1 MSAGFASHRHH
12 FHAQRSLPTQPA
24 DPGPRTPDTEQG
36 GEMMDTMFQDVR
48 YAVRT
53 LAKSPAFTEVA
64 VLTLAL
70 GIGANTAIFSAVNTV
85 LLKPLPYP
93 GSDRLVQVMS
103 TGFRGMRFGV
113 SFPDLHDLRALS
125 QDFTGVAAVRTQRHN
140 LTGAGDPRDVQA
152 AAVTANLLDVLQLR
166 PEIGHSFAPAEERTP
181 LALLSHGL
189 WVTSFGRDPGILGR
203 SISLDGRS
211 FTVVGVMPAG
221 FQFPNEDVQVWT
233 PMGEFLSQN
242 PQVETDRGV
251 HFLNAVARLA
261 QGVSMERVVGD
272 VKLLAARLSASDS
285 GSSGAGRQLSVTG
298 QASPGGGAPSAGGR
312 SILDTGFDVTLLRDV
327 AIGDV
332 RRPLL
337 ILLSAVGLVLL
348 IACANGANLLLARAS
363 ARRREMAVRHALGAG
378 HARLV
383 RQLLTESTLLALA
396 AGIVGVVLA
405 GSGLQAL
412 LAVWPHALPRTPEIA
427 LDAQVLA
434 FSLGLALVTGVAFG
448 LLPAWRAS
456 APGIE
461 QSLREDAP
469 GATGGR
475 RRLQS
480 TLVVSEV
487 TLALVLLV
495 GAGLLVRSFI
505 RLSNVNP
512 GFDTR
517 DVLAARIRLTP
528 ARYSAG
534 AQQKLFFDNMLGS
547 LQAHSGV
554 QSAGLASTLPL
565 SGNMFMLVFDPR
577 TVRPD
582 YPEPV
587 MILRSSDI
595 SPDYF
600 TTFRIPIRRGR
611 SFTAQDRAGAPPVA
625 VINRA
630 TADQLW
636 PGQDPIGRQLTFG
649 GPRGP
654 GAPITIV
661 GLIDNLRSASLDT
674 RPQPEIYRPAAQ
686 QSNMG
691 EMWVALRAGNG
702 RPLQLVGAIRDAVH
716 QADPEQSIGDIVSL
730 EQLIGRQTA
739 VRRFNTTLLTIFAL
753 LAVGLALVGI
763 YGVTAYA
770 VTQRTRELGIRMAL
784 GARGVDVVG
793 LLMRESLRR
802 VAVGVGLGLLAALG
816 VTRAL
821 SAMLFE
827 VAPRDAGTFAATAV
841 LLVAVALLATWL
853 PARRATKVD
862 PMVALRYE

>member
-1 MSAGFASHRHH
+1 MLQDLKFA
-12 FHAQRSLPTQPA
+12 L
-24 DPGPRTPDTEQG
+24 
-36 GEMMDTMFQDVR
+36 
-48 YAVRT
+48 RT
-53 LAKSPAFTEVA
+53 LAKSPGFTLVA

-103 TGFRGMRFGV
+103 TGFRGVRFGV
-113 SFPDLHDLRALS
+113 SFPDLRDLRALS
-125 QDFTGVAAVRTQRHN
+125 LDFTGVAATTTQRYN
-140 LTGAGDPRDVQA
+140 LTGAGDPREVEA
-152 AAVTANLLDVLQLR
+152 AAVTADLLEVLQVR
-166 PEIGHSFAPAEERTP
+166 PEIGRGFTAADDRTP

-221 FQFPNEDVQVWT
+221 FQFPNEEVQVWT
-233 PMGEFLSQN
+233 PIGEFLSQN
-242 PQVETDRGV
+242 PQAETNRGL
-251 HFLNAVARLA
+251 HFLNAVARLGP
-261 QGVSMERVVGD
+261 GVTLERVVGD
-272 VKLLAARLSASDS
+272 TKLLAARLSASDS
-285 GSSGAGRQLSVTG
+285 GSSGGRQRIVAG
-298 QASPGGGAPSAGGR
+298 QASPGAGPPAPSSGR

-378 HARLV
+378 RARLV

-434 FSLGLALVTGVAFG
+434 FSLGLAVVTGVAFG

-505 RLSNVNP
+505 RLNNVNP

-528 ARYSAG
+528 ARYPAG
-534 AQQKLFFDNMLGS
+534 AQQTLFFENMLAT
-547 LQAHSGV
+547 LQAHPGV
-554 QSAGLASTLPL
+554 QSASLASTLPF
-565 SGNMFMLVFDPR
+565 SGNMFMIAFDPR

-611 SFTAQDRAGAPPVA
+611 SFTAQDRAGAPRVA

-636 PGQDPIGRQLTFG
+636 PGQDPIGRQLTIG

-661 GLIDNLRSASLDT
+661 GLIDNLRSASLDA
-674 RPQPEIYRPAAQ
+674 RPQPEIYSPASQ
-686 QSNMG
+686 QS
-691 EMWVALRAGNG
+691 ETREIWVALRSGNG

-739 VRRFNTTLLTIFAL
+739 ARRFNTTLLTIFAL

-827 VAPRDAGTFAATAV
+827 VAPRDAVTFAATAL
-841 LLVAVALLATWL
+841 LLVAVALLATWV

>member
-1 MSAGFASHRHH
+1 MND
-12 FHAQRSLPTQPA
+12 L
-24 DPGPRTPDTEQG
+24 
-36 GEMMDTMFQDVR
+36 R

-53 LAKSPAFTEVA
+53 LAKSPGFTLVA
-64 VLTLAL
+64 VVTLAL
-70 GIGANTAIFSAVNTV
+70 GIGANTAIFSAVNGV

-93 GSDRLVQVMS
+93 GSDRLVQVMF

-140 LTGAGDPRDVQA
+140 LTGAGDPRDVQT
-152 AAVTANLLDVLQLR
+152 AAVTADLLDVLQLR
-166 PEIGHSFAPAEERTP
+166 PEIGHRFAPAEERTP

-261 QGVSMERVVGD
+261 PGVPMERVVGD

-285 GSSGAGRQLSVTG
+285 GSGGAGRQLSVTG
-298 QASPGGGAPSAGGR
+298 QASPGGGPAPSGGGR
-312 SILDTGFDVTLLRDV
+312 SILDTGFDVTLLRDA

-332 RRPLL
+332 SRRLL
-337 ILLSAVGLVLL
+337 ILGGAVALVLL
-348 IACANGANLLLARAS
+348 IACANGANLLLARAT
-363 ARRREMAVRHALGAG
+363 ARRREMAVRRALGAG
-378 HARLV
+378 RGRLM

-396 AGIVGVVLA
+396 AGMAGVVLA

-528 ARYSAG
+528 ARYLAG
-534 AQQKLFFDNMLGS
+534 AQQALFFDNMLAS
-547 LQAHSGV
+547 LRAHPGV
-554 QSAGLASTLPL
+554 QSASLAGTLPL
-565 SGNMFMLVFDPR
+565 SGNTFMITFDPR

-611 SFTAQDRAGAPPVA
+611 SFTAEDRAGAPPVA

-661 GLIDNLRSASLDT
+661 GLIDNLRSASLDAT
-674 RPQPEIYRPAAQ
+674 PQPEIYRPAAQ
-686 QSNMG
+686 QSGMG
-691 EMWVALRAGNG
+691 EMWVALRASTG

-716 QADPEQSIGDIVSL
+716 QADPEQSIGDIVSV

-739 VRRFNTTLLTIFAL
+739 ARRFNTTLLTIFAL

-802 VAVGVGLGLLAALG
+802 VGVGVGLGLLAALG

-827 VAPRDAGTFAATAV
+827 VAPRDAVTFAATAL
-841 LLVAVALLATWL
+841 LLVAVALVATWV

>member
-1 MSAGFASHRHH
+1 VND
-12 FHAQRSLPTQPA
+12 L
-24 DPGPRTPDTEQG
+24 
-36 GEMMDTMFQDVR
+36 R
-48 YAVRT
+48 YAVRM
-53 LAKSPAFTEVA
+53 LAKSPGFTLVA

-70 GIGANTAIFSAVNTV
+70 GIGANTAIFSAVNAV

-103 TGFRGMRFGV
+103 TGFRGVRFGV

-140 LTGAGDPRDVQA
+140 LTGAGDPREVQA
-152 AAVTANLLDVLQLR
+152 AAVTADLFDVLHVH
-166 PEIGHSFAPAEERTP
+166 PELGHGFAAVEERNP

-189 WVTSFGRDPGILGR
+189 WVTNFGRDPGILGK

-211 FTVVGVMPAG
+211 FTVVGVMPTW
-221 FQFPNEDVQVWT
+221 FQFPHEDVQVWT

-261 QGVSMERVVGD
+261 PGVSMERVVGD

-285 GSSGAGRQLSVTG
+285 GSSGAGRQLSLTG

-312 SILDTGFDVTLLRDV
+312 SILDTGFDVTLLRDA

-337 ILLSAVGLVLL
+337 ILLGAVGLVLL
-348 IACANGANLLLARAS
+348 IACANGANLLLARAT
-363 ARRREMAVRHALGAG
+363 ARRREMAVRRALGAG
-378 HARLV
+378 RGRLV

-475 RRLQS
+475 RRLQG
-480 TLVVSEV
+480 TLVAGEV

-547 LQAHSGV
+547 LQAHPGV

-565 SGNMFMLVFDPR
+565 SGNMFMLAFDPR

-636 PGQDPIGRQLTFG
+636 PGQDPIGRLLTIG

-661 GLIDNLRSASLDT
+661 GLIDNLRSASLDAT
-674 RPQPEIYRPAAQ
+674 PQPEIYRPAAQ
-686 QSNMG
+686 QSDLR
-691 EMWVALRAGNG
+691 EMWVALGSGNG

-739 VRRFNTTLLTIFAL
+739 ARRFNTTLLTIFAL

-802 VAVGVGLGLLAALG
+802 VGVGVALGLLAALG

-827 VAPRDAGTFAATAV
+827 VAPSDAVTFAATA
-841 LLVAVALLATWL
+841 LLLISVALLATWL

>member
-1 MSAGFASHRHH
+1 M
-12 FHAQRSLPTQPA
+12 L
-24 DPGPRTPDTEQG
+24 
-36 GEMMDTMFQDVR
+36 QDLR

-53 LAKSPAFTEVA
+53 LARTPGFTLVA
-64 VLTLAL
+64 VVTLAL
-70 GIGANTAIFSAVNTV
+70 GIGANTAIFSAVNGV

-93 GSDRLVQVMS
+93 GSDRLVQIMS
-103 TGFRGMRFGV
+103 TGFRGVRFGV

-140 LTGAGDPRDVQA
+140 LTGAGDPREVQA
-152 AAVTANLLDVLQLR
+152 AAVTADLFDVLHVH
-166 PEIGHSFAPAEERTP
+166 PELGHGFAAAEERNP

-189 WVTSFGRDPGILGR
+189 WVTNFGRDPGILGK

-211 FTVVGVMPAG
+211 FTVVGVMPTW

-261 QGVSMERVVGD
+261 PGVSMERVVGD

-337 ILLSAVGLVLL
+337 ILLGAVGVVLL
-348 IACANGANLLLARAS
+348 IACANGANLLLARAT
-363 ARRREMAVRHALGAG
+363 ARRREMAVRRALGPG
-378 HARLV
+378 RGRLV

-396 AGIVGVVLA
+396 AGVVGVVLA
-405 GSGLQAL
+405 AGGLDAL
-412 LAVWPHALPRTPEIA
+412 LAVWPHALPRTTEIG
-427 LDAQVLA
+427 LDGRVLG
-434 FSLGLALVTGVAFG
+434 FSLGLAVVTGVAFG

-475 RRLQS
+475 RRLQG
-480 TLVVSEV
+480 TLVVGEV

-505 RLSNVNP
+505 RLSKVNP

-528 ARYSAG
+528 ARYPEG
-534 AQQKLFFDNMLGS
+534 PQQALFFDNMLAA
-547 LQAHSGV
+547 LAAHPGV
-554 QSAGLASTLPL
+554 QSASLAGSLPL
-565 SGNMFMLVFDPR
+565 SGNMFMIAFDPR

-582 YPEPV
+582 YPEPI
-587 MILRSSDI
+587 MGLRLSI
-595 SPDYF
+595 IFPGYFSPVP
-600 TTFRIPIRRGR
+600 IPIRPGRG
-611 SFTAQDRAGAPPVA
+611 FTMQDRAGAPPVA

-636 PGQDPIGRQLTFG
+636 PGQDPIGRQLTIGFG
-649 GPRGP
+649 APQPAR
-654 GAPITIV
+654 PITIV
-661 GLIDNLRSASLDT
+661 GLIDNLRPPSPDA
-674 RPQPEIYRPAAQ
+674 RPQQ
-686 QSNMG
+686 
-691 EMWVALRAGNG
+691 
-702 RPLQLVGAIRDAVH
+702 
-716 QADPEQSIGDIVSL
+716 IGK
-730 EQLIGRQTA
+730 
-739 VRRFNTTLLTIFAL
+739 
-753 LAVGLALVGI
+753 
-763 YGVTAYA
+763 
-770 VTQRTRELGIRMAL
+770 
-784 GARGVDVVG
+784 
-793 LLMRESLRR
+793 
-802 VAVGVGLGLLAALG
+802 
-816 VTRAL
+816 
-821 SAMLFE
+821 
-827 VAPRDAGTFAATAV
+827 APV
-841 LLVAVALLATWL
+841 
-853 PARRATKVD
+853 
-862 PMVALRYE
+862 

>member
-1 MSAGFASHRHH
+1 M
-12 FHAQRSLPTQPA
+12 
-24 DPGPRTPDTEQG
+24 
-36 GEMMDTMFQDVR
+36 
-48 YAVRT
+48 
-53 LAKSPAFTEVA
+53 
-64 VLTLAL
+64 
-70 GIGANTAIFSAVNTV
+70 
-85 LLKPLPYP
+85 
-93 GSDRLVQVMS
+93 
-103 TGFRGMRFGV
+103 
-113 SFPDLHDLRALS
+113 
-125 QDFTGVAAVRTQRHN
+125 
-140 LTGAGDPRDVQA
+140 TGAGDPREVQA
-152 AAVTANLLDVLQLR
+152 AAVTADLFDVLHVH
-166 PEIGHSFAPAEERTP
+166 PELGHGFAAAEERNP

-189 WVTSFGRDPGILGR
+189 WVTNFGRDPGILGK

-211 FTVVGVMPAG
+211 FTVVGVMPTW

-261 QGVSMERVVGD
+261 PGVSMERVVGD

-312 SILDTGFDVTLLRDV
+312 SILDTGFDVTLLRDA

-337 ILLSAVGLVLL
+337 ILLGAVGLVLL
-348 IACANGANLLLARAS
+348 IACANGANLLLARAT
-363 ARRREMAVRHALGAG
+363 ARRREMAVRRALGAG
-378 HARLV
+378 RGRLV

-505 RLSNVNP
+505 RLNNVNP

-528 ARYSAG
+528 ARYPAG
-534 AQQKLFFDNMLGS
+534 AQQTLFFENMLAT
-547 LQAHSGV
+547 LQAHPGV
-554 QSAGLASTLPL
+554 QSASLASTLPL
-565 SGNMFMLVFDPR
+565 SGNMFMLAFDPR

-611 SFTAQDRAGAPPVA
+611 SFTAQDRTGAPRVA

-636 PGQDPIGRQLTFG
+636 PGQDPIGRQLTIG

-661 GLIDNLRSASLDT
+661 GLIDNLRSASLDA
-674 RPQPEIYRPAAQ
+674 RPQPEIYSPASQ
-686 QSNMG
+686 QS
-691 EMWVALRAGNG
+691 ETREIWVALR
-702 RPLQLVGAIRDAVH
+702 
-716 QADPEQSIGDIVSL
+716 S
-730 EQLIGRQTA
+730 
-739 VRRFNTTLLTIFAL
+739 
-753 LAVGLALVGI
+753 
-763 YGVTAYA
+763 
-770 VTQRTRELGIRMAL
+770 
-784 GARGVDVVG
+784 
-793 LLMRESLRR
+793 
-802 VAVGVGLGLLAALG
+802 
-816 VTRAL
+816 
-821 SAMLFE
+821 
-827 VAPRDAGTFAATAV
+827 
-841 LLVAVALLATWL
+841 
-853 PARRATKVD
+853 
-862 PMVALRYE
+862 

>member
-1 MSAGFASHRHH
+1 MND
-12 FHAQRSLPTQPA
+12 L
-24 DPGPRTPDTEQG
+24 
-36 GEMMDTMFQDVR
+36 R

-53 LAKSPAFTEVA
+53 LAKSPGFTLVA
-64 VLTLAL
+64 VVTLAL
-70 GIGANTAIFSAVNTV
+70 GIGANTAIFSAVNGV

-93 GSDRLVQVMS
+93 GSDRLVQVMF

-140 LTGAGDPRDVQA
+140 LTGAGDPRDVQT
-152 AAVTANLLDVLQLR
+152 AAVTADLLDVHQLR
-166 PEIGHSFAPAEERTP
+166 PEIGHRFAPAEERTP

-203 SISLDGRS
+203 TISLDGRS

-242 PQVETDRGV
+242 PRVETDRGV

-348 IACANGANLLLARAS
+348 IACANAANLLLARAT
-363 ARRREMAVRHALGAG
+363 ARRREMAVRRALGAG
-378 HARLV
+378 RGRLV
-383 RQLLTESTLLALA
+383 RQLLTESTLLAFA
-396 AGIVGVVLA
+396 ASVVGVVL
-405 GSGLQAL
+405 STWGLDAL
-412 LAVWPHALPRTPEIA
+412 LAVWPHALPRTTEIR
-427 LDAQVLA
+427 LDGQVLA
-434 FSLGLALVTGVAFG
+434 LGLGLAVGI
-448 LLPAWRAS
+448 LPAWRAS

-528 ARYSAG
+528 ARYPSG
-534 AQQKLFFDNMLGS
+534 AQQKLFFEDMLAAVES
-547 LQAHSGV
+547 HAGV
-554 QSAGLASTLPL
+554 QSASLASTLPL
-565 SGNMFMLVFDPR
+565 SGQMFMVVFDPR

-582 YPEPV
+582 YPEPIMV
-587 MILRSSDI
+587 LRSS
-595 SPDYF
+595 SVSRSYF
-600 TTFRIPIRRGR
+600 TTFRIPIQRGR
-611 SFTAQDRAGAPPVA
+611 GFTVEDRAGAPSVA
-625 VINRA
+625 IINRT

-636 PGQDPIGRQLTFG
+636 PGQDPIGKQPTI
-649 GPRGP
+649 RGP
-654 GAPITIV
+654 GQPAGPVTIV
-661 GLIDNLRSASLDT
+661 GVIDNLRSASLDAA
-674 RPQPEIYRPAAQ
+674 PQPEIYRPASQ
-686 QSNMG
+686 QSEMQ
-691 EMWVALRAGNG
+691 EMWLVVRANNG
-702 RPLQLVGAIRDAVH
+702 RPIQLAGAIREAVRRG
-716 QADPEQSIGDIVSL
+716 DPDQSIGEIVSL
-730 EQLIGRQTA
+730 EQLIGRQTVA
-739 VRRFNTTLLTIFAL
+739 RRFNTTLLTIFAL

-793 LLMRESLRR
+793 LLMRESLRP
-802 VAVGVGLGLLAALG
+802 VAVGVALGLLAALG

-827 VAPRDAGTFAATAV
+827 VAPRDAVTFAATA
-841 LLVAVALLATWL
+841 LLLIAVALLATWV

>member
-1 MSAGFASHRHH
+1 
-12 FHAQRSLPTQPA
+12 
-24 DPGPRTPDTEQG
+24 
-36 GEMMDTMFQDVR
+36 
-48 YAVRT
+48 
-53 LAKSPAFTEVA
+53 
-64 VLTLAL
+64 
-70 GIGANTAIFSAVNTV
+70 
-85 LLKPLPYP
+85 
-93 GSDRLVQVMS
+93 
-103 TGFRGMRFGV
+103 V

-125 QDFTGVAAVRTQRHN
+125 QDFTEVAAVRTQRHN

-152 AAVTANLLDVLQLR
+152 AAVTANLLDVLQMR

-189 WVTSFGRDPGILGR
+189 WVTSFGRDPGVLGR
-203 SISLDGRS
+203 SFSLGGRS

-221 FQFPNEDVQVWT
+221 FQFPSEDVQVWT

-251 HFLNAVARLA
+251 HFLNTVARLA
-261 QGVSMERVVGD
+261 PGVSMERVVGD

-285 GSSGAGRQLSVTG
+285 GSSGTGRQLSVTG
-298 QASPGGGAPSAGGR
+298 QASPGGGAPAPSTGGR
-312 SILDTGFDVTLLRDV
+312 SMLDTGFDVTLLRDV

-337 ILLSAVGLVLL
+337 ILLGAV
-348 IACANGANLLLARAS
+348 
-363 ARRREMAVRHALGAG
+363 AV
-378 HARLV
+378 
-383 RQLLTESTLLALA
+383 
-396 AGIVGVVLA
+396 
-405 GSGLQAL
+405 
-412 LAVWPHALPRTPEIA
+412 
-427 LDAQVLA
+427 
-434 FSLGLALVTGVAFG
+434 VTGVAFG

-475 RRLQS
+475 RRLQG
-480 TLVVSEV
+480 TLVAGEV

-565 SGNMFMLVFDPR
+565 SGNMFMIVFDPR

-611 SFTAQDRAGAPPVA
+611 SFTAQD
-625 VINRA
+625 
-630 TADQLW
+630 
-636 PGQDPIGRQLTFG
+636 
-649 GPRGP
+649 
-654 GAPITIV
+654 
-661 GLIDNLRSASLDT
+661 
-674 RPQPEIYRPAAQ
+674 
-686 QSNMG
+686 
-691 EMWVALRAGNG
+691 
-702 RPLQLVGAIRDAVH
+702 
-716 QADPEQSIGDIVSL
+716 
-730 EQLIGRQTA
+730 
-739 VRRFNTTLLTIFAL
+739 
-753 LAVGLALVGI
+753 
-763 YGVTAYA
+763 
-770 VTQRTRELGIRMAL
+770 
-784 GARGVDVVG
+784 
-793 LLMRESLRR
+793 
-802 VAVGVGLGLLAALG
+802 
-816 VTRAL
+816 
-821 SAMLFE
+821 
-827 VAPRDAGTFAATAV
+827 
-841 LLVAVALLATWL
+841 
-853 PARRATKVD
+853 
-862 PMVALRYE
+862 

>member
-1 MSAGFASHRHH
+1 MND
-12 FHAQRSLPTQPA
+12 L
-24 DPGPRTPDTEQG
+24 
-36 GEMMDTMFQDVR
+36 R

-53 LAKSPAFTEVA
+53 LAKSPGFTLVA
-64 VLTLAL
+64 VVTLAL
-70 GIGANTAIFSAVNTV
+70 GIGANTAIFSAVNGV

-93 GSDRLVQVMS
+93 GSDRLVQVMF

-113 SFPDLHDLRALS
+113 SFPDLHNLRALS

-140 LTGAGDPRDVQA
+140 LTGAGDPRDVQT
-152 AAVTANLLDVLQLR
+152 AAVTADLLDVLQLR
-166 PEIGHSFAPAEERTP
+166 PEIGHRFAPAEERTP

-261 QGVSMERVVGD
+261 PGVPMERVVGD

-285 GSSGAGRQLSVTG
+285 GSGGAGRQLSVTG
-298 QASPGGGAPSAGGR
+298 QASPGGGPAPSGGGR
-312 SILDTGFDVTLLRDV
+312 SILDTGFDVTLLRDA

-332 RRPLL
+332 SRRLL
-337 ILLSAVGLVLL
+337 ILGGAVALVLL
-348 IACANGANLLLARAS
+348 IACANAANLLLARAT
-363 ARRREMAVRHALGAG
+363 ARRREMAVRRALGAG
-378 HARLV
+378 F
-383 RQLLTESTLLALA
+383 
-396 AGIVGVVLA
+396 VGVFLST
-405 GSGLQAL
+405 GGLDAL
-412 LAVWPHALPRTPEIA
+412 LAVWPHALPRTTEIG
-427 LDAQVLA
+427 LDGRVLG
-434 FSLGLALVTGVAFG
+434 FSLGVAVVTGVAFG
-448 LLPAWRAS
+448 ILPAWRAS

-528 ARYSAG
+528 ARYLAG
-534 AQQKLFFDNMLGS
+534 AQQALFFDNMLAS
-547 LQAHSGV
+547 LRAHPGV
-554 QSAGLASTLPL
+554 QSASLAGTLPL
-565 SGNMFMLVFDPR
+565 SGNTFMITFDPR

-611 SFTAQDRAGAPPVA
+611 SFTAQDRAGGPPVA

-636 PGQDPIGRQLTFG
+636 PGQDPIGRQVTIG

-654 GAPITIV
+654 GAPITKI
-661 GLIDNLRSASLDT
+661 GLIDNLRSASLDAT
-674 RPQPEIYRPAAQ
+674 PQPEIYRPASQ
-686 QSNMG
+686 QKDLQ

-802 VAVGVGLGLLAALG
+802 VAVGVALGLLAALG

-827 VAPRDAGTFAATAV
+827 VAPRDAVTFAATA
-841 LLVAVALLATWL
+841 LLLIAVALLATWV

>member
-1 MSAGFASHRHH
+1 MND
-12 FHAQRSLPTQPA
+12 L
-24 DPGPRTPDTEQG
+24 
-36 GEMMDTMFQDVR
+36 R

-53 LAKSPAFTEVA
+53 LARTPGFTLVA

-70 GIGANTAIFSAVNTV
+70 GIGANTAIFSAVNAV

-93 GSDRLVQVMS
+93 GSDRLLQIMS
-103 TGFRGMRFGV
+103 TGFRGVRFGV

-140 LTGAGDPRDVQA
+140 LTGAGDPREVQA
-152 AAVTANLLDVLQLR
+152 GAVTADLFDVLHVH
-166 PEIGHSFAPAEERTP
+166 PELGHGFAAAEERNP

-189 WVTSFGRDPGILGR
+189 WVTNFGRDPGILGK

-211 FTVVGVMPAG
+211 FTVVGVMPTW

-261 QGVSMERVVGD
+261 PGVSMERVVGD

-298 QASPGGGAPSAGGR
+298 QASPGGGAPAPPGGGR
-312 SILDTGFDVTLLRDV
+312 SMLDTGFDVTLLRDV

-337 ILLSAVGLVLL
+337 ILLGAVGVVLL
-348 IACANGANLLLARAS
+348 IACANGANLLLARATV
-363 ARRREMAVRHALGAG
+363 RRREMAVRRALGAG
-378 HARLV
+378 RGRLV

-434 FSLGLALVTGVAFG
+434 FSLGLAVVTGVAFG

-505 RLSNVNP
+505 RLNNVNP

-528 ARYSAG
+528 ARYPAG
-534 AQQKLFFDNMLGS
+534 AQQSLFFENMLAT
-547 LQAHSGV
+547 LQAHPGV
-554 QSAGLASTLPL
+554 QSASLASTLPL
-565 SGNMFMLVFDPR
+565 SGNMFMIAFDPR

-611 SFTAQDRAGAPPVA
+611 SFTAQDRAGAPRVA

-636 PGQDPIGRQLTFG
+636 PGQDPIGRQLTIG

-661 GLIDNLRSASLDT
+661 GLIDNLRSASLDA
-674 RPQPEIYRPAAQ
+674 RPQPEIYSPASQ
-686 QSNMG
+686 QS
-691 EMWVALRAGNG
+691 ETREIWVALRSGNG

-739 VRRFNTTLLTIFAL
+739 ARRFNTTLLTIFAL

-827 VAPRDAGTFAATAV
+827 VAPRDAVTFAGTA
-841 LLVAVALLATWL
+841 LLLIAVALVATWV

>member
-1 MSAGFASHRHH
+1 
-12 FHAQRSLPTQPA
+12 
-24 DPGPRTPDTEQG
+24 
-36 GEMMDTMFQDVR
+36 MMDTLLQDLR

-53 LAKSPAFTEVA
+53 LAKSPGFTLVA

-103 TGFRGMRFGV
+103 TGFRGVQFGV
-113 SFPDLHDLRALS
+113 SFPDLHDLRGLS
-125 QDFTGVAAVRTQRHN
+125 QDFTGVAATTTQRYN
-140 LTGAGDPRDVQA
+140 LTGAGDPREVQA
-152 AAVTANLLDVLQLR
+152 AAVTADLFDVLQVR
-166 PEIGHSFAPAEERTP
+166 PEIGHGFAAADDRTP

-189 WVTSFGRDPGILGR
+189 WVTNFGRDPGILGR

-233 PMGEFLSQN
+233 PIGEFLSQN
-242 PQVETDRGV
+242 PQAETNRGM
-251 HFLNAVARLA
+251 HFLTAVARLA
-261 QGVSMERVVGD
+261 PGVSTERVVGD
-272 VKLLAARLSASDS
+272 AKLLAARLSASDS
-285 GSSGAGRQLSVTG
+285 GSSGGRQRIVAG
-298 QASPGGGAPSAGGR
+298 QASPGGGPPGPSSGGR
-312 SILDTGFDVTLLRDV
+312 SMLDTGFDVTLLRDV
-327 AIGDV
+327 AVGDV

-337 ILLSAVGLVLL
+337 ILLGAVGLVLL
-348 IACANGANLLLARAS
+348 IACANGANLLLARAT
-363 ARRREMAVRHALGAG
+363 ARRREMAVRRALGAG
-378 HARLV
+378 RGRLV

-396 AGIVGVVLA
+396 AGVVGVALA
-405 GSGLQAL
+405 ASGLDAL
-412 LAVWPHALPRTPEIA
+412 LAVWPHALPRTTEIG
-427 LDAQVLA
+427 LDGAVLA
-434 FSLGLALVTGVAFG
+434 FNLGLAVVTGVAFG

-480 TLVVSEV
+480 TLVVGEV
-487 TLALVLLV
+487 TFALVLLV

-505 RLSNVNP
+505 RLSNVDP

-528 ARYSAG
+528 ARYPGG
-534 AQQKLFFDNMLGS
+534 AQQTLFFDNMLTA
-547 LQAHSGV
+547 LQAHPGV
-554 QSAGLASTLPL
+554 QSASLAGTLPL
-565 SGNMFMLVFDPR
+565 SGNMFMIAFDPR

-582 YPEPV
+582 YPEPIMV
-587 MILRSSDI
+587 LRLSVT

-600 TTFRIPIRRGR
+600 TTFRIPLRRGR
-611 SFTAQDRAGAPPVA
+611 GFTAQDRAGSPPVA

-636 PGQDPIGRQLTFG
+636 PGQDPIGRQLTIG
-649 GPRGP
+649 GPRQTTGP
-654 GAPITIV
+654 RPITIV
-661 GLIDNLRSASLDT
+661 GLIDNLRSASLDA
-674 RPQPEIYRPAAQ
+674 RPQPEIYRPASQ
-686 QSNMG
+686 QSEVR

-716 QADPEQSIGDIVSL
+716 QADPEQSIGEVVSL

-739 VRRFNTTLLTIFAL
+739 ARRFNTTLLTIFAL

-784 GARGVDVVG
+784 GARGADVVR

-827 VAPRDAGTFAATAV
+827 VAPRDAVTFAATAL
-841 LLVAVALLATWL
+841 LLVAVALVATWV

>member
-1 MSAGFASHRHH
+1 MND
-12 FHAQRSLPTQPA
+12 L
-24 DPGPRTPDTEQG
+24 
-36 GEMMDTMFQDVR
+36 R

-53 LAKSPAFTEVA
+53 LAKSPGFTLVA
-64 VLTLAL
+64 VVTLAL
-70 GIGANTAIFSAVNTV
+70 GIGANTAIFSAVNAV
-85 LLKPLPYP
+85 MLKPLPYP

-103 TGFRGMRFGV
+103 TGFRGVRFGV

-261 QGVSMERVVGD
+261 PGVSMERVVGD

-285 GSSGAGRQLSVTG
+285 GSGGAGRQLSVTG
-298 QASPGGGAPSAGGR
+298 QASPGGGPAPSGGGR
-312 SILDTGFDVTLLRDV
+312 SILDTGFDVTLLRDA

-332 RRPLL
+332 SRRLL
-337 ILLSAVGLVLL
+337 ILGGAVALVLL
-348 IACANGANLLLARAS
+348 IACANGANLLLARAT
-363 ARRREMAVRHALGAG
+363 ARRREMAVRRALGAG
-378 HARLV
+378 RGRLM

-396 AGIVGVVLA
+396 AGMAGVVLA

-412 LAVWPHALPRTPEIA
+412 LALWPHALPRTPEIA

-547 LQAHSGV
+547 LQAHPGV
-554 QSAGLASTLPL
+554 QSASLANTLPL
-565 SGNMFMLVFDPR
+565 SGNMFMILFDP
-577 TVRPD
+577 RPD

-611 SFTAQDRAGAPPVA
+611 SFTAEDRAGAPPVA

-636 PGQDPIGRQLTFG
+636 PGQDPIGRQLTIG

-661 GLIDNLRSASLDT
+661 GLIDNLRSASLDAT
-674 RPQPEIYRPAAQ
+674 PQPEIYRPAAQ
-686 QSNMG
+686 QSGMG
-691 EMWVALRAGNG
+691 EMWVALRASTG

-716 QADPEQSIGDIVSL
+716 QADPEQSIGDIVSV

-739 VRRFNTTLLTIFAL
+739 ARRFNTTLLTIFAL

-802 VAVGVGLGLLAALG
+802 VGVGVGLGLLAALG

-827 VAPRDAGTFAATAV
+827 VAPRDAVTFAATAL
-841 LLVAVALLATWL
+841 LLVAVALVATWV

>member
-1 MSAGFASHRHH
+1 
-12 FHAQRSLPTQPA
+12 
-24 DPGPRTPDTEQG
+24 
-36 GEMMDTMFQDVR
+36 MMDTLLQDLR
-48 YAVRT
+48 YAART
-53 LAKSPAFTEVA
+53 LAKSPGFTFVA

-70 GIGANTAIFSAVNTV
+70 GIGANTAIFSAINGV
-85 LLKPLPYP
+85 LLRPLPYP
-93 GSDRLVQVMS
+93 GSDRLVQIMS
-103 TGFRGMRFGV
+103 TGFRGVRFGV

-140 LTGAGDPRDVQA
+140 LTGAGDPREVQA
-152 AAVTANLLDVLQLR
+152 GAVTADLFDVLHVH
-166 PEIGHSFAPAEERTP
+166 PELGHGFAAAEERTP

-261 QGVSMERVVGD
+261 PGVSMERVVGD

-298 QASPGGGAPSAGGR
+298 QASPGGGAPAPSGGGR
-312 SILDTGFDVTLLRDV
+312 SMLDTGFDVTLLRDV

-337 ILLSAVGLVLL
+337 ILLGAVGLVLL
-348 IACANGANLLLARAS
+348 IACANGANLLLARAT
-363 ARRREMAVRHALGAG
+363 ARRREMAVRQALGAG
-378 HARLV
+378 RARLV

-434 FSLGLALVTGVAFG
+434 FSLGLAVVTGVAFG

-475 RRLQS
+475 RRLQG
-480 TLVVSEV
+480 TLVAGEV

-534 AQQKLFFDNMLGS
+534 AQQKLFFDNMLAS
-547 LQAHSGV
+547 LQAHPGV
-554 QSAGLASTLPL
+554 QSASLASTLPL
-565 SGNMFMLVFDPR
+565 SGNMFMIAFDPR
-577 TVRPD
+577 SVRPD

-611 SFTAQDRAGAPPVA
+611 GFTAQDRAGAPRVA

-636 PGQDPIGRQLTFG
+636 PGQDPIGRQLTIG

-661 GLIDNLRSASLDT
+661 GLIDNLRSASLDA
-674 RPQPEIYRPAAQ
+674 RPQPEIYSPASQ
-686 QSNMG
+686 QS
-691 EMWVALRAGNG
+691 ETREIWVALRSGNG

-739 VRRFNTTLLTIFAL
+739 ARRFNTTLLTIFAL

-827 VAPRDAGTFAATAV
+827 VAPRDAVTFGGTA
-841 LLVAVALLATWL
+841 LLLIAVALLATWL